1 MTSPTVPYCMNWEWC
16 STFTSYC
23 RLWCI
28 SQGSKNKQLK
38 VLYKRIESS
47 STWERNPSS
56 FEEKLQQ
63 KHSEVLYVCHRSVR
77 EISQADS
84 NAGCSS
90 HLHFT
95 RKQRGSVTLWVFTDS
110 EIEVTN
116 RESIPSW
123 ILSGVLSGMAALING
138 HEQLGREKKEKKK
151 KKNSASRATG
161 STLCLP
167 AWHVTNCR
175 DFGSAAS
182 VGSLFGYDWRCFRV
196 RVCLFHR

>member
-1 MTSPTVPYCMNWEWC
+1 M
-16 STFTSYC
+16 
-23 RLWCI
+23 
-28 SQGSKNKQLK
+28 
-38 VLYKRIESS
+38 LYKRIESS
-47 STWERNPSS
+47 STWEEPILFWGEASA
-56 FEEKLQQ
+56 ETA
-63 KHSEVLYVCHRSVR
+63 SEALYVCHRSAR

-84 NAGCSS
+84 NTGCSS

-110 EIEVTN
+110 KIEVTN

-138 HEQLGREKKEKKK
+138 HEQLGREKKRKKKK
-151 KKNSASRATG
+151 KKNSASRATD

-182 VGSLFGYDWRCFRV
+182 VGSLFGYDWRCFSV

>member
-1 MTSPTVPYCMNWEWC
+1 MRWEWC
-16 STFTSYC
+16 SIFTSYC
-23 RLWCI
+23 RQRCI

-47 STWERNPSS
+47 STWERKPSS
-56 FEEKLQQ
+56 FSRRSS
-63 KHSEVLYVCHRSVR
+63 SENTLWSVYVCHRSAR
-77 EISQADS
+77 GISQADS
-84 NAGCSS
+84 NAACSS

-95 RKQRGSVTLWVFTDS
+95 RKQRGSVTLWVFTDT

-123 ILSGVLSGMAALING
+123 ILSGFSSRMAALING
-138 HEQLGREKKEKKK
+138 HEQLGREKKKER

-182 VGSLFGYDWRCFRV
+182 AGSLFGYDWRCFSV